1 MEYKNDFIERE
12 VQKITQFIRK
22 LINKIAIGGNSEAY
36 RETIDK
42 QLKEKLDFGFYEL
55 LKLNNAEL
63 INKIKG
69 VDVMILSSLVS
80 LFYELD
86 IANDDFT
93 ASNEVKRVS
102 LIIIEEIEKT
112 SDIYSLQR
120 QQIKNYFKSQK
131 K

>member
-12 VQKITQFIRK
+12 VQRITQFIRE
-22 LINKIAIGGNSEAY
+22 LINKIATGGSSEAY
-36 RETIDK
+36 RDTIDK

-80 LFYELD
+80 LFYGLD

-112 SDIYSLQR
+112 TDIYSLQR